1 MNKIEVELFSD
12 QGNGAVLRL
21 PMRRFP
27 GLLLQGDSL
36 KNLAEMAD
44 RVRVLSAD
52 GSDELKGE
60 ACALAETLQELH
72 SWYNSVTRLSS
83 GKSGLFE

>member
-12 QGNGAVLRL
+12 QRNGAILRL

-36 KNLAEMAD
+36 KNLADMAD
-44 RVRVLSAD
+44 RVNVLSAD
-52 GSDELKGE
+52 GSDELKEE
-60 ACALAETLQELH
+60 ARALAETLRELCD
-72 SWYNSVTRLSS
+72 WYESTI
-83 GKSGLFE
+83 K